1 MMRLV
6 LFRATEISNSFPS
19 LRMSSESITT
29 QRRKGKVKKRKKE
42 ENLCTN
48 KRRIMVVEMV
58 KKSGKVLTFFESWR
72 F

>member
-42 ENLCTN
+42 NLCAN

-58 KKSGKVLTFFESWR
+58 EKRGKVLTFFESWR